1 MKSNAGRTS
10 GHNSTGPNIVIDFQ
24 SRDKDQSAYAEYYA
38 TQPWSSAG
46 YDKKKAGANMDKW
59 EIGGIPTLVLVNDKG
74 AMVSKTCRM
83 DIGKGWDAFE
93 SWKKQV
99 GK

>member
-1 MKSNAGRTS
+1 MKTNAGKIS
-10 GHNSTGPNIVIDFQ
+10 GHNNTGPNIIIEFQ
-24 SRDKDQSAYAEYYA
+24 SKDKTQSAYAGYYA
-38 TQPWSSAG
+38 SQPWSSNG
-46 YDKKKAGANMDKW
+46 LDRKKASANMKKW
-59 EIGGIPTLVLVNDKG
+59 GIRGIPTLVLVNDNG